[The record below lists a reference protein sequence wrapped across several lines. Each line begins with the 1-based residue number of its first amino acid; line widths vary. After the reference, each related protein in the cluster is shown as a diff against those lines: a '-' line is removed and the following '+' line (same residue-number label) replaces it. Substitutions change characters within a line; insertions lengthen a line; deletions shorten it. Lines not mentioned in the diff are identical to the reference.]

1 LTADVVTEAL
11 FSGRPVTAMSQPL
24 AAYLN
29 NVSEALP
36 KDEKRAIF

>member
-1 LTADVVTEAL
+1 
-11 FSGRPVTAMSQPL
+11 MSQPL

-36 KDEKRAIF
+36 KDEKRAIFW